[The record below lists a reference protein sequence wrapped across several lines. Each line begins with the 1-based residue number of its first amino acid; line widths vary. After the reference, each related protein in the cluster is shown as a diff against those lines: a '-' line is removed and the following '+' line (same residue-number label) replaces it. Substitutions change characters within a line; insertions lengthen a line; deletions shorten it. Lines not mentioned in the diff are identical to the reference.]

1 MIRPSAV
8 AGRFYLSDPLR
19 LRAQISELTQD
30 GPIKIPGIGCVVP
43 HAGYTYSGR
52 VAGAVYARLNLPAR
66 FILLGPRHHPQG
78 ERLAILSEGSWDTP
92 LGRAKLDTE
101 LAAELKQLFPVLRE
115 DSVAHAPEHSLEV
128 QLPFLI
134 QLAGDFT
141 FVPVLV
147 GAERFE
153 VLQALGHALAK
164 AISNEKEPVMIVAS
178 SDMNHRENDTITR
191 MKDRKAIDAIL
202 SVDGHVLYET
212 VRREDI
218 SMCGYGP
225 AVAMLTAARDLG
237 ATAASLVRYETS
249 AETTGEFDDVVGY
262 AGIIVQ

>member
-8 AGRFYLSDPLR
+8 AGRFYPSDSLC
-19 LRAQISELTQD
+19 LKAQIDEFTQ
-30 GPIKIPGIGCVVP
+30 GAPTKMPAIGCVVP
-43 HAGYTYSGR
+43 HAGYVYSGK
-52 VAGAVYARLNLPAR
+52 VAGAVYAKLKLPAR
-66 FILLGPRHHPQG
+66 FILLGPRHYPQG

-92 LGRAKLDTE
+92 LGRAKLDAE
-101 LAAELKQLFPVLRE
+101 LAAELKELFPALRE
-115 DSVAHAPEHSLEV
+115 DSPAHAPEHSLEV

-141 FVPVLV
+141 FVPVLIA
-147 GAERFE
+147 AERFE
-153 VLQALGHALAK
+153 VLHALGHALAK
-164 AISNEKEPVMIVAS
+164 AISNEKDPVMMVAS

-191 MKDRKAIDAIL
+191 VKDRKAIDAIL
-202 SVDGHVLYET
+202 SLDGRALYDT
-212 VRREDI
+212 VRRENI

-237 ATAASLVRYETS
+237 ATAASLVRYATS